1 MESDMLLIALMLMLY
16 PNEGICGSC
25 SFSGHT
31 FYCSKVNQDEFLYEI
46 FRQEEYLSSNYV
58 NTIIIED
65 SYFETIA
72 DFPNLSDLFPNIT
85 VTDLA
90 IRRSSIKSISDS
102 LFNVF
107 NQLVN
112 LDLSENY
119 IENVTFCADL
129 SVSVQTVNLSH
140 NHISIIDISK
150 RQVVLD
156 YLDLSY
162 NNLTEYTES
171 STDRDFVGKSLD
183 LSYNTYLTNVSLLEK
198 NILYILGCN
207 VQSFVDE
214 LTVQKMFTDFLP
226 YHYLN
231 VVDLF
236 TISNTNLN
244 SLSTENLNLKI
255 SCKSN
260 HTVIDF
266 SNTNLTTIEKDFFEY
281 IITSDCFDL
290 NLSFNNLS
298 NLNNPI
304 LGSARF
310 KKINLSFSEL
320 KYINSEVFEYYNHIA
335 EINVTGNYL
344 KSSVCGGGIDLNDMY
359 SLDMSS
365 NSLTEVKSY
374 TFRNCIN
381 LRYIN
386 MSQCLIEYVAS
397 DSFKSLRNV
406 ESINLS
412 NNKIIAVESDT
423 FYNLQNLI
431 VLDISQNNLESIK
444 ENAISNLDSLKE
456 ILFSRNHFYEIH
468 NLTIYSGAFQDLSK
482 LKELQLSEIGIV
494 KIMPGAFKNLLNLNI
509 IDLRNNDF
517 TAIDNVFSNIKTQ
530 TLYLG
535 KISDPVHFVSSVHI
549 TNLFLQTDYQ
559 EILEERFVVSINLKN
574 LHILDS
580 TILHISDNFLL
591 GSYKLEYIHF
601 ENTTVK
607 SAGSKVFTGLFHLLD
622 LNASIFFND
631 IDVLEDNMFNDLYR
645 LKSLH
650 ISNGKLS
657 KIKKD
662 AFFGLNNLQKLFL
675 NNNQIDKLDLTLL
688 RNLNLS
694 LLDLSNNAFETIDIL
709 SITSSL
715 PYLKTFNL
723 GDCQLKNLSV
733 SNTIVNENLETL
745 ILSNNMLTDIP
756 YLIVESFPNLRILHI
771 NQNMLSEI
779 RPPSNCP
786 NITELRAD
794 GNSLI
799 DVYELSTKNKLQLLN
814 ISDNPNL
821 GKHVDLT
828 YLGALPN
835 LETYLMDNT
844 DIRLRFDLVSNS
856 YPSLQK
862 VGLNYN
868 QYQCDDLQKLLQ
880 ELDER
885 NISYVPNNP
894 RYDIDNIEGIT
905 CSGRTITP
913 SLT

>member
-1 MESDMLLIALMLMLY
+1 MLLIALLLMLY

-31 FYCSKVNQDEFLYEI
+31 FYCSKINQGQFIYEI

-65 SYFETIA
+65 SNFETID
-72 DFPNLSDLFPNIT
+72 DFPNLSDLLPNIT
-85 VTDLA
+85 ITDLA
-90 IRRSSIKSISDS
+90 IRRSSIRSISDS
-102 LFNVF
+102 IFNVF

-129 SVSVQTVNLSH
+129 SVSVQTLNLSH
-140 NHISIIDISK
+140 NNISIIDISK

-198 NILYILGCN
+198 NVLYILGCN
-207 VQSFVDE
+207 IKNFVDD
-214 LTVQKMFTDFLP
+214 LTVKKIFTDFLP
-226 YHYLN
+226 YHYIN

-244 SLSTENLNLKI
+244 SLSTENSKLII
-255 SCKSN
+255 SCESN
-260 HTVIDF
+260 HTVLDF
-266 SNTNLTTIEKDFFEY
+266 SNTNLTKIEKNFFDN
-281 IITSDCFDL
+281 ITAGACFEL

-298 NLNNPI
+298 NLKDSI
-304 LGSARF
+304 LGKAGI
-310 KKINLSFSEL
+310 KKIDLSFSEL
-320 KYINSEVFEYYNHIA
+320 KDINFEVFESYNRIA
-335 EINVTGNYL
+335 EINLTGNYL
-344 KSSVCGGGIDLNDMY
+344 ERSICGGDIVLYSMY
-359 SLDMSS
+359 SLDMSL
-365 NSLTEVKSY
+365 NSLTEVNSY
-374 TFRNCIN
+374 IFRNCIN
-381 LRYIN
+381 LKYIN

-397 DSFKSLRNV
+397 DSFKSLQKL

-412 NNKIIAVESDT
+412 NNKIIAIESDT
-423 FYNLQNLI
+423 FHNLQNLI
-431 VLDISQNNLESIK
+431 VLDISENNLESIK
-444 ENAISNLDSLKE
+444 ENAISNLDSLEE
-456 ILFSRNHFYEIH
+456 ILVSRNNFYETH
-468 NLTIYSGAFQDLSK
+468 KLTIYSGAFQDLSK
-482 LKELQLSEIGIV
+482 LKELRLSELGIV

-517 TAIDNVFSNIKTQ
+517 TAIDSVFSNIQTQ
-530 TLYLG
+530 ALYLG
-535 KISDPVHFVSSVHI
+535 KISDPLHFDSSVNI

-559 EILEERFVVSINLKN
+559 EILEEQFIVSINLKH

-580 TILHISDNFLL
+580 TISHISDNFLL

-607 SAGSKVFTGLFHLLD
+607 SAGSKVFAGLFNLLD
-622 LNASIFFND
+622 LNATIFFNE
-631 IDVLEDNMFNDLYR
+631 IEVLEDNMFNDLFN

-650 ISNGKLS
+650 ISNGKLT

-662 AFFGLNNLQKLFL
+662 AFFGLNNLQNLFL
-675 NNNQIDKLDLTLL
+675 NNNQIDQLDLTPF

-694 LLDLSNNAFETIDIL
+694 LLDLSNNAFETIDIK
-709 SITSSL
+709 SITRSL
-715 PYLKTFNL
+715 PYLKTLDL

-733 SNTIVNENLETL
+733 TNTIVNENLETL

-779 RPPSNCP
+779 RPPHNCP
-786 NITELRAD
+786 NITEIRAD
-794 GNSLI
+794 GNNLI
-799 DVYELSTKNKLQLLN
+799 NLYELSDKNKLKFLN

-821 GKHVDLT
+821 GIYVDLT
-828 YLGALPN
+828 YLGALPD

-844 DIRLRFDLVSNS
+844 DIRLRFDLVSN
-856 YPSLQK
+856 YFPSLQK

-868 QYQCDDLQKLLQ
+868 HYHCDDLQNLLQ
-880 ELDER
+880 KLDKR

-894 RYDIDNIEGIT
+894 RYDIDNVEGIT
-905 CSGRTITP
+905 CSNKTTLL
-913 SLT
+913 ST